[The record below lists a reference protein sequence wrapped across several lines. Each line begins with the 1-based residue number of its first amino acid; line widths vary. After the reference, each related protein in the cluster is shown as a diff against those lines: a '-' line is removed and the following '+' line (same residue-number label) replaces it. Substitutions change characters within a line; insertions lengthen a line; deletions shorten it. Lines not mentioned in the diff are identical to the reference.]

1 MNTTPP
7 SLRAHLIRQLVH
19 RTVGAILN
27 SPKPAAV
34 RRRRLEALGSLIR
47 LPLLGTRV
55 EATTLRGVPGE
66 WISNSC
72 VTPKRTVLYLHGGG
86 YIVGSPRMYRDLTS
100 RIVQQWQARVAVI
113 DYRLSPEHRFPAA
126 QEDALDAYRAL
137 LEQGHA
143 SGQIVIAGDSAGG
156 GLTLATALRVRDAG
170 LPPPAALVLFSP
182 WLDLTIDS
190 ASARTVDDDAM
201 LTVRGLKGAA
211 RDYVGTDGDLR
222 DPLASPLFADLHDLP
237 PLLIQVTDREILLD
251 DSRRL
256 EVAVRQAG
264 GHATLQVWPG
274 LFHVWQLF
282 AGKMPESVRA
292 LAQAA
297 EFLDRSART

>member
-1 MNTTPP
+1 MNTRSP
-7 SLRAHLIRQLVH
+7 SLRARLLRQIVH
-19 RTVGAILN
+19 RTIGAILN

-34 RRRRLEALGSLIR
+34 RRHRLETLGSLIR

-72 VTPKRTVLYLHGGG
+72 VTPRRTVLYLHGGG

-100 RIVQQWQARVAVI
+100 RIVQHWQARVAVV
-113 DYRLSPEHRFPAA
+113 DYRLSPEHPFPAA

-143 SGQIVIAGDSAGG
+143 PEQIVIAGDSAGG

-190 ASARTVDDDAM
+190 ESARTVDDDAM

-211 RDYVGTDGDLR
+211 RDYVGARGDLR
-222 DPLASPLFADLHDLP
+222 SPLASPLFADLRGLP
-237 PLLIQVTDREILLD
+237 PMLIQVTDREILLD
-251 DSRRL
+251 ASRRL
-256 EVAVRQAG
+256 EAAVKQTG
-264 GHATLQVWPG
+264 GRATLHIWPG

-282 AGKMPESVRA
+282 AGKMPESMRA
-292 LAQAA
+292 LVQAA
-297 EFLDRSART
+297 DFLDRSSTP